1 MYLTTV
7 SKPVAVADA
16 SAAATADHDE
26 RRISPNVVAL
36 GSVSLVTDISSEM
49 VTAVLPLYL
58 VLGLHLG
65 PAAYGAVDGLYTGAT
80 ALLRLAGGYIA
91 DRVRHRK
98 AVAGVGY
105 AISAVAKLGL
115 LAAGP
120 HAGAI
125 GGVIAADRAGK
136 GLRTAPRDALIT
148 LSTPE
153 RHLGR
158 AFGVHRMM
166 DSIGAFAGPLVALLV
181 LALSHQAYDAVF
193 VTSFFIAAFAVGLLV
208 LFVRDPGRSRRPRN
222 EAVGS
227 GLAESGRSRRPR
239 NEAVGSGLAE
249 SGRSRRPRDEAVG
262 SGLAESRRDD
272 RPRTATP
279 SPRVVLDLLRVRGIR
294 RLLFAAAVLGLATI
308 GDGFVYLLLQRRM
321 GVAIGWFPLLAVGTN
336 LAYLALARPLGTL
349 ADRVG
354 RLPVVIGGYTALVA
368 VYLLL
373 FGPVGGWPLLL
384 IALALYGAF
393 YAATDGILMALA
405 GPVIPAD
412 LRTTGLSLIQ
422 TAQALAYLV
431 SSVGFGLAWQYG
443 GAAPATRIA
452 AVAAAG
458 AVVVTL
464 VMLRPATRR
473 GPR

>member
-208 LFVRDPGRSRRPRN
+208 LFVRDP
-222 EAVGS
+222 
-227 GLAESGRSRRPR
+227 GRSRRPR

>member
-1 MYLTTV
+1 M
-7 SKPVAVADA
+7 
-16 SAAATADHDE
+16 
-26 RRISPNVVAL
+26 
-36 GSVSLVTDISSEM
+36 
-49 VTAVLPLYL
+49 
-58 VLGLHLG
+58 
-65 PAAYGAVDGLYTGAT
+65 
-80 ALLRLAGGYIA
+80 
-91 DRVRHRK
+91 
-98 AVAGVGY
+98 
-105 AISAVAKLGL
+105 
-115 LAAGP
+115 
-120 HAGAI
+120 
-125 GGVIAADRAGK
+125 
-136 GLRTAPRDALIT
+136 
-148 LSTPE
+148 
-153 RHLGR
+153 
-158 AFGVHRMM
+158 
-166 DSIGAFAGPLVALLV
+166 
-181 LALSHQAYDAVF
+181 
-193 VTSFFIAAFAVGLLV
+193 
-208 LFVRDPGRSRRPRN
+208 
-222 EAVGS
+222 
-227 GLAESGRSRRPR
+227 
-239 NEAVGSGLAE
+239 
-249 SGRSRRPRDEAVG
+249 
-262 SGLAESRRDD
+262 
-272 RPRTATP
+272 
-279 SPRVVLDLLRVRGIR
+279 VLDLLRVRGIR